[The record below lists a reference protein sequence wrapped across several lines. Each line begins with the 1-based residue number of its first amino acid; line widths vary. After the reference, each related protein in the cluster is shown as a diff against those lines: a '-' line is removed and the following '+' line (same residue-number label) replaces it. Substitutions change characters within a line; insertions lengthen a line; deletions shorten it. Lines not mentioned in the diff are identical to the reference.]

1 MTCKEWRKR
10 NLYHLMF
17 IKQSIRDE
25 SWSGALYAKLRSVEH
40 VLKLMGAME
49 GLGAGT
55 RHGQMHMRPLI
66 SGTVRVEQK
75 GKEVG

>member
-17 IKQSIRDE
+17 SKLSIKDE
-25 SWSGALYAKLRSVEH
+25 SWSGALYVKLKSVEH
-40 VLKLMGAME
+40 VLKLMGVME

-55 RHGQMHMRPLI
+55 RHDQMHTRPLI
-66 SGTVRVEQK
+66 SGTVRMEQK

>member
-17 IKQSIRDE
+17 SKRSIKDE
-25 SWSGALYAKLRSVEH
+25 SWSGALYVKLRSVEH
-40 VLKLMGAME
+40 FLKRMGVME

-55 RHGQMHMRPLI
+55 RHDQMHMRPLI
-66 SGTVRVEQK
+66 SGTVRMEQK